1 MTARARRTVAAPKR
15 RVRRKTD
22 VCLTV
27 EAGGVWVYGNP
38 EAFRRI
44 AERMTLLARSKP
56 AEHYEL
62 HVKWHLQSHFT
73 KRNAV
78 FLLLD
83 EPSRAVH
90 SREDFELTFMVA
102 EPADLRRLR
111 RHERSGR
118 LPRKWREE

>member
-1 MTARARRTVAAPKR
+1 VTARARGTVAPKR
-15 RVRRKTD
+15 RVHSKTD

-27 EAGGVWVYGNP
+27 EAGGVWVYGNR
-38 EAFRRI
+38 EAFRKL
-44 AERMTLLARSKP
+44 AERMALLARSKP

-62 HVKWHLQSHFT
+62 HVKWHLQSHFS
-73 KRNAV
+73 KRKAV

-83 EPSRAVH
+83 EPSRSVH

-111 RHERSGR
+111 RHERSGK
-118 LPRKWREE
+118 LPRKWRED